1 LGRAEDRI
9 KGSRAAG
16 SIYSMTQHDLDF
28 ESMDGASTATFY
40 STYEILSMVGN
51 EHLRSVTA
59 A

>member
-1 LGRAEDRI
+1 
-9 KGSRAAG
+9 
-16 SIYSMTQHDLDF
+16 MTQHDLDF